1 MRPFAA
7 FVLTC
12 AVLCASAGCS
22 SNTGTVEGT
31 VAVDGKALGGFEVT
45 FTSQA
50 DGSTA
55 LGYAKADG
63 RYQLFRGRGKREIPV
78 GEYKVTVQ
86 PTDVVDFVSRPNVRL
101 PATYTNS
108 SNTVLIE
115 SVGPGANVI
124 DFELESIKD

>member
-1 MRPFAA
+1 MRPFAFTLIGA
-7 FVLTC
+7 I
-12 AVLCASAGCS
+12 LCISVGCS
-22 SNTGTVEGT
+22 ANTGTVEGT
-31 VAVDGKALGGFEVT
+31 VEVDGKPLGGFQVT

-63 RYQLFRGRGKREIPV
+63 RYQVFRGRGKREIPV

-101 PATYTNS
+101 PTTYTDS
-108 SNTVLIE
+108 SNTILIK
-115 SVGPGANVI
+115 SVEPGANVI